1 MNTPTISAVLPV
13 ASGNA
18 GHTQNGSGAEPE
30 NSPPFSDVLT
40 RQRSAEPSQATPASA
55 NSQNAA
61 TNAQAATGPKGQTD
75 ASKDTSATEGDEP
88 AALAQAAAAQGL
100 RRPTIALQIAAEVDG
115 KSDV

>member
-61 TNAQAATGPKGQTD
+61 TNAQAAKGHKVQTHDIGHAARREWAHPYGYYPGGAGPTK
-75 ASKDTSATEGDEP
+75 KNN
-88 AALAQAAAAQGL
+88 
-100 RRPTIALQIAAEVDG
+100 
-115 KSDV
+115 